1 MRASNS
7 YLSSGTQVSK
17 IAIVSALHVGVALAF
32 INMKVLLPTAPPVVV
47 KPISKRWTPPIPQP
61 MVEADTATK
70 NVLPEI
76 FVPRT
81 EVSIEHKPPIDAP
94 VARILPPGPLPDIS
108 GGGGKRV
115 EGGDLPALPSLP
127 NERTHNP
134 PVANASDCV
143 RPDYPARAA
152 REGLT
157 GTVTLALLVGVDGRV
172 SDAKIEKTSGSKEL
186 DKAAVA
192 ALGMCKFKPARTNGV
207 PEAAWTRMAY
217 VWSLD

>member
-7 YLSSGTQVSK
+7 YLSSGSQVTK
-17 IAIVSALHVGVALAF
+17 VAIVTALHVGVALAF

-61 MVEADTATK
+61 VVKADTATK
-70 NVLPEI
+70 DVLPEI
-76 FVPRT
+76 FVPKT
-81 EVSIEHKPPIDAP
+81 EVSIEQKPPIDAP
-94 VARILPPGPLPDIS
+94 IAKTLPPGPLPER
-108 GGGGKRV
+108 GGGDKR
-115 EGGDLPALPSLP
+115 GATGDLPTLPALPK
-127 NERTHNP
+127 ERTHTP
-134 PVANASDCV
+134 PIANASDCV

-157 GTVTLALLVGVDGRV
+157 GSVTLALLVGVDGRV
-172 SDAKIEKTSGSKEL
+172 TEAKVENTSGSKEL
-186 DKAAVA
+186 DKAAVS

-207 PEAAWTRMAY
+207 AEAAWTRMAY